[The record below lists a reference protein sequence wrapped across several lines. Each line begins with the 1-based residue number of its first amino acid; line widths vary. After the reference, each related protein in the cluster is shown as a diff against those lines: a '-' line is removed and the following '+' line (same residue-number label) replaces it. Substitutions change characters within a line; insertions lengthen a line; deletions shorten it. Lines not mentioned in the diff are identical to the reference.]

1 MRDDK
6 ALRARLEEATS
17 SFTGDKADAR
27 AVFDAV
33 VAPLA
38 ADAGMPFTYDEATAA
53 ADDVK
58 EIDEADLEAF
68 AGGGVEFSGGLGIG
82 VCKEAGG
89 GVGGSY
95 SPNTEFQTKS
105 GSEMNYVCIGI
116 GAGSEGSQTTTFS
129 FCAIAGFS
137 IDW

>member
-95 SPNTEFQTKS
+95 SPDTDFQTVGNDK
-105 GSEMNYVCIGI
+105 MKYVCIGI
-116 GAGSEGSQTTTFS
+116 GAGSEGRKNTTFS
-129 FCAIAGFS
+129 FCIIGGVS